1 VDWRAGVGCP
11 RLMSASDSNPGDRDR
26 STPQRVVTG
35 LRAEPTDDAKREAQ
49 PLVEVTPAANYQLS
63 HEGTVAGQGETLTV
77 PQELAD
83 RWARWPGLIV
93 E

>member
-1 VDWRAGVGCP
+1 MGCP
-11 RLMSASDSNPGDRDR
+11 RLISASDFNPADRDR
-26 STPQRVVTG
+26 GTPQRVVTG
-35 LRAEPTDDAKREAQ
+35 LREEPTDDAKLEAQ

-63 HEGTVAGQGETLTV
+63 HEGTVAGPDETLTV

-83 RWARWPGLIV
+83 RWAMAGLIV